1 MSNAAIGCLSYGTR
15 SERHRRTTAAEHS
28 FGSSLF
34 KRVTQTVRD
43 YLRSSRI
50 IIYGVC
56 KLLGKR
62 SVWLPDANA
71 YAYRMLSE
79 GPRMNNSLRQ

>member
-1 MSNAAIGCLSYGTR
+1 MSDAAISCLSFGGR

-50 IIYGVC
+50 LIYGVP

-62 SVWLPDANA
+62 SAGYRMRMLCLPDVVGRSKN
-71 YAYRMLSE
+71 E
-79 GPRMNNSLRQ
+79 